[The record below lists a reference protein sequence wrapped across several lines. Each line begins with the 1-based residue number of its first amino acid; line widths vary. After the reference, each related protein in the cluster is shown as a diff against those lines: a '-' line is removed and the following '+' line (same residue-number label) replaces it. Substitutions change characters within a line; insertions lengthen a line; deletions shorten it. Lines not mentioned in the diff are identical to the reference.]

1 MFNNVFS
8 TSRLHRLSREVLI
21 FTRCFLKILLSHF
34 YFLIVYHKRL
44 PSVTIPF
51 SMYAACLWEI
61 LLRLILIIMVLNL
74 SYHKVVVHSSHIS
87 NSFFVLRNWFR
98 FSFLDLE
105 LPINTHVLSMPNHYV
120 ISMANHLWN
129 FINLLFSMI
138 KVYLIHIFINR
149 TFFRSFTVHLAFFIY
164 LNIILLL
171 ITDQMV
177 IFYLYFLL
185 LDLK

>member
-1 MFNNVFS
+1 VFNNVFS

-120 ISMANHLWN
+120 ISMANHLSN
-129 FINLLFSMI
+129 FII
-138 KVYLIHIFINR
+138 IHIFINR